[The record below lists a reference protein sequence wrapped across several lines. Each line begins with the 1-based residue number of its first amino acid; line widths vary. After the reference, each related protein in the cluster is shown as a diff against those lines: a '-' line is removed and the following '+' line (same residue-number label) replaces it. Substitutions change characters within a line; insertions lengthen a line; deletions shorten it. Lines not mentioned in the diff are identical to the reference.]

1 MRVKLRSLIAMALC
15 LLMTVPL
22 FSGCERAKADEVKI
36 IRIGT
41 HAQSEDDPTWV
52 DSITGESNMDPD
64 TKKAA
69 EIALAKVEEEMNVR
83 IEFLQY
89 SSDLTQLLLQTV
101 LAGDPYCELAILW
114 GGVQGTILSQ
124 NILQPLDEYADI
136 FLDDPDGQ
144 WILPTKTFGHYYL
157 MNRDLLYCNTWPIVY
172 NISMIE
178 EVPALKENGK
188 TVYPSDLYYS
198 GQWTWT
204 KFKDY
209 LSKIQTYYA
218 GKKSANGN
226 DIVPFNTNY
235 TFFAQFALHSVGAC
249 IYDGESMK
257 FDTDKGIQAS
267 EYVDD
272 LMTSGLVSCSTASSK
287 TTNSGWLTASEAFQ
301 NGETVFTNIA
311 RWKMGTASTILAERG
326 ESMGIIP
333 FPYPDGTD
341 QNSESYDL
349 LSPMADSVGLLRGI
363 DPETSK
369 IALEA
374 YKMYKVEY
382 YKALGHVDS
391 IAEYMEEQAA
401 SNALTFGLDIFHETV
416 GDANLAIW
424 KEFGAEP
431 ANEFSEAVGVMW
443 TWSDILGKSIYGI
456 QGTPKYRIA
465 IASNKQTIYDKLDT
479 ISKAVNT
486 NEVVDSVNPSVKRKD
501 NAIFAFAAG
510 TNPKNIKWEDYISAS
525 DDIDGDYDIAR
536 VKIDYSNVD
545 FNTVGTYE
553 EGLVAQVTDEG
564 GNTGETKFTV
574 LIYDKENKSSPTLV
588 LKSEDSEDENVVS
601 LNADTST
608 LSWGNY
614 VSEAYDADGI
624 DISSNITADVGW
636 LDVTKTGTYP
646 VDIVATDFAGNS
658 VSATIYVTVK

>member
-1 MRVKLRSLIAMALC
+1 MHVKLRNFIAAALC
-15 LLMTVPL
+15 LCMFVPAL
-22 FSGCERAKADEVKI
+22 SGCENAKTGETKI

-69 EIALAKVEEEMNVR
+69 EVALAKVEEELNVK

-178 EVPALKENGK
+178 AVPALKENGK

-198 GQWTWT
+198 GEWTWT
-204 KFKDY
+204 RFKDY
-209 LSKIQTYYA
+209 LSKIQSYYS
-218 GKKSANGN
+218 GKKASTGN

-257 FDTDKGIQAS
+257 FDTEKGIKAA

-272 LMTSGLVSCSTASSK
+272 LITSGVVSCSTASSR
-287 TTNSGWLTASEAFQ
+287 TTNSGWLTASTAFQ
-301 NGETVFTNIA
+301 NGETVFTNCA
-311 RWKMGTASTILAERG
+311 RWRMGTASTILAERG

-341 QNSESYDL
+341 QNSEDYAL

-363 DPETSK
+363 DAETSRL
-369 IALEA
+369 ALEA

-382 YKALGHVDS
+382 YKALAHVDS
-391 IAEYMEEQAA
+391 IEEYMKEQAG
-401 SNALTFGLDIFHETV
+401 SNALTFGLDIFHSEV
-416 GDANLAIW
+416 GDANLKIW
-424 KEFGAEP
+424 QEFGAEP

-456 QGTPKYRIA
+456 SGTPKYRIA
-465 IASNKQTIYDKLDT
+465 IASNKQSIYDKLET
-479 ISKAVNT
+479 ISKAVNSK
-486 NEVVDSVNPSVKRKD
+486 EAVDSVNPSIKRKD
-501 NAIFAFAAG
+501 DAVFAFAAG
-510 TNPKNIKWEDYISAS
+510 TDPKKIKWENYITAS
-525 DDIDGDYDIAR
+525 DNIDGDYDIAR

-545 FNTVGTYE
+545 FNTVGTYDDA
-553 EGLVAQVTDEG
+553 LVTQVTDEG
-564 GNTGETKFTV
+564 GNTGESKFTV
-574 LIYDKENKSSPTLV
+574 LIYDKSNTSTPTLK
-588 LKSEDSEDENVVS
+588 LKTEEEEDDNVVS

-608 LSWGNY
+608 IDWGTY

-624 DISSNITADVGW
+624 DITSNITADVGW
-636 LDVTKTGTYP
+636 LDVTKKGTYP

-658 VSATIYVTVK
+658 VSATIQVTVK